1 MISLDFRTEPDEPIK
16 NTGYEMESSGRIFPV
31 NRFRCLANA
40 CGACLRKKGGDDVGK
55 VFVGNLPFEATEV
68 DLHDFFSTDLAVGVV
83 KVVRDRETGQS
94 RGFAFVDVDDPE
106 LMVSLFNGRDVE
118 GRSLKVD
125 LARERPDRNH
135 GLNKGAGARLFR
147 RAR

>member
-1 MISLDFRTEPDEPIK
+1 M
-16 NTGYEMESSGRIFPV
+16 FPV
-31 NRFRCLANA
+31 NRLLCLTNIRGV
-40 CGACLRKKGGDDVGK
+40 CPLKKGGENVGK

-68 DLHDFFSTDLAVGVV
+68 DLHDFFSTDMEVGVV

-106 LMVSLFNGRDVE
+106 LMVSLFNGRDLE
-118 GRSLKVD
+118 GRLLKVD
-125 LARERPDRNH
+125 LARERPDRSH

-147 RAR
+147 RTR